1 MSGRGVLYNRQLHW
15 NEKEAIHNAAHGDKA
30 EEDRLTKAACYRVQ
44 CRAEYSENDPRWLA
58 NYVSPDDAKDLGPE
72 LKWVDSHKVLGGAF
86 DYTWTQKLQDAG
98 SAQLDAFTRGLSQAG
113 EDLKNLPHDLLH
125 SRLRSPNA
133 AQGDANPLID
143 VTNGGSGTPPT
154 ATAVVTPTVVPCGPT
169 LCPTVTVTPVVVPGT
184 PILSSGN
191 DSSSSSTANEASGS
205 SGGGAQSSLGYAG
218 LKLDLKTTEA
228 ANEVVESLRATGQLP
243 SNYVTK
249 GDAAQQ
255 GWQPGKALNNSVP
268 SGQIGGDVFYNTTN
282 VVPSASGR
290 TWYEADIGLTGTM
303 SRSNQPGTRLL
314 YSSDGLLYITTDHY
328 KTATSIGKWK

>member
-1 MSGRGVLYNRQLHW
+1 MHW

-30 EEDRLTKAACYRVQ
+30 KEDRLTKAACYRVQ
-44 CRAEYSENDPRWLA
+44 CWAEYSENDPRWLA

-169 LCPTVTVTPVVVPGT
+169 LCPTVTVTPVVVPNG

-191 DSSSSSTANEASGS
+191 GGNNDGAKGNVNIEPGATPDTNEIRAGQGLANLGYDVSHQPTANSQGVPDVRTADLSIKGVGQVDVYTPQNSDPEKIVKGIEKKASQGNGVIVQADLSSTDMESIAARTWGKPN
-205 SGGGAQSSLGYAG
+205 AQSI
-218 LKLDLKTTEA
+218 TT
-228 ANEVVESLRATGQLP
+228 LFFQ
-243 SNYVTK
+243 
-249 GDAAQQ
+249 
-255 GWQPGKALNNSVP
+255 NSR
-268 SGQIGGDVFYNTTN
+268 GQIVRFDRPTN
-282 VVPSASGR
+282 GR
-290 TWYEADIGLTGTM
+290 
-303 SRSNQPGTRLL
+303 
-314 YSSDGLLYITTDHY
+314 
-328 KTATSIGKWK
+328 